1 MPISASEL
9 PPDALEA
16 VRRAVGA
23 TGRFPR
29 RRAATVTLSAPHRT
43 YDAGLEALA
52 AGGALSEVAAP
63 TGWRALLEE
72 DARVVAAAEVAAGPP
87 GAPPAAAA
95 INRGPFVRSTVDAL
109 RTAEKDDRVAAEP
122 FQVRLLRVPPLA
134 LVAVWLHAPGS
145 AADLFIPLEPAPAP
159 LEAGAF
165 YEGERFGTEL
175 SSMAKELLATYRAAE
190 RPGELGS

>member
-23 TGRFPR
+23 TARFPR
-29 RRAATVTLSAPHRT
+29 RRAATVSLSAPHRT
-43 YDAGLEALA
+43 YNAGLEALA
-52 AGGALSEVAAP
+52 AGGALSEVAEP

-72 DARVVAAAEVAAGPP
+72 DARVVAAAEVAAAP
-87 GAPPAAAA
+87 GAPAAAAA

-109 RTAEKDDRVAAEP
+109 RTAERDDRVSAEP
-122 FQVRLLRVPPLA
+122 FEPRLLRVPPLA
-134 LVAVWLHAPGS
+134 LVALWLHAPGS

-165 YEGERFGTEL
+165 YDAERFGAEL

-190 RPGELGS
+190 RPEELGS